1 MSSSQGGGDSKLFAR
16 SIATIH
22 PTHYEPLSIVQSL
35 VTSMA
40 MFLAYVPPSYYGS
53 RPMTMQGKVA
63 ELRLELNSGGKKDK
77 NFSQKKIALKK
88 IVANMTMSNN
98 EMVQLFP
105 DIIQC
110 MNIPNL
116 EIKKMCFLFLV
127 NYARMKPELAVKAIP
142 VLEQVRRIPQNEAEE
157 TGADNRNRIWKTR
170 TPLVRALTL
179 RTMSYVHVK
188 EFVEATVPIVKQLLR
203 DSDPYVRKT
212 AAFCVA
218 KLYDHDRH
226 MVEHSD
232 LIERLNSLLRDDN
245 PTVVASA
252 LAGLMDIWE
261 RSDAIKLTIDYSN
274 ASKMVAILPDCSEW
288 GQTYILEAL
297 MSYVPQEAGEATL
310 LAERIAPRLSH
321 SNSAVVLTCIRVI
334 LYLMNYIADEKQI
347 SALCRKLSPPLVTLL
362 AKGPEVQY
370 LALRNAL
377 LILQRRP
384 EVLRNDIRVF
394 FCKYNDPIYVKVTKL
409 ELIFMLA
416 NEKNIDEVLTELRE
430 YATEVDVHFVR
441 KAVRA
446 IGKLAI
452 KIEPAARRC
461 INLLLELV
469 ATKVPYIVQEAT
481 VVIRN
486 IFRKYPNQYE
496 SIIGTLCENLDSLD
510 EPEAKAAMVWV
521 IGQYAARIENS
532 DVLLEDFLYSFAEEP
547 VEVQLALL
555 TATVKLFIQRP
566 TKGQDLVPKVLKW
579 ATEETDNPD
588 LRDRAYMYWRL
599 LSTDMNV
606 AKQIVMGEK
615 PAITAESEKLDPQT
629 LEEMCLNVGTLATI
643 YLKPVQTVFR
653 SARPRRLPDSPALQK
668 DRLPTSQNLPTFES
682 QKHLSMLGMGGQ
694 PAVVR
699 TSNQGGLAGSDGYAQ
714 QQQQQQQAGGVTDQ
728 SVINDAD
735 AYFAGIGSQQM
746 AAMGVNDDHGDSA
759 FGGGGHEAGYVV
771 NQYAPQ
777 QVFRPAQGGGSNGDL
792 LML

>member
-1 MSSSQGGGDSKLFAR
+1 MLVAVDAMSNTAGGGDSKLFAR
-16 SIATIH
+16 
-22 PTHYEPLSIVQSL
+22 
-35 VTSMA
+35 
-40 MFLAYVPPSYYGS
+40 
-53 RPMTMQGKVA
+53 GKVA

-77 NFSQKKIALKK
+77 NYATKKIALKR

-98 EMVQLFP
+98 DMVALFP

-110 MNIPNL
+110 MHISSL
-116 EIKKMCFLFLV
+116 EIKKMCFLYLV
-127 NYARMKPELAVKAIP
+127 NYARVRPEIAVNAIP
-142 VLEQVRRIPQNEAEE
+142 ILEHDMEDSN
-157 TGADNRNRIWKTR
+157 
-170 TPLVRALTL
+170 PLVRALAL
-179 RTMSYVHVK
+179 RTMSYIHVR
-188 EFVEATVPIVKQLLR
+188 EFVAATVPLVKHMLR

-226 MVEHSD
+226 MVEQSD
-232 LIERLNSLLRDDN
+232 LIDRLNSLLRDDN

-261 RSDAIKLTIDYSN
+261 RSDAIKLTIDYTN
-274 ASKMVAILPDCSEW
+274 ASKMVAILADCSEW

-297 MSYVPQEAGEATL
+297 MSYVPQESGEASL

-321 SNSAVVLTCIRVI
+321 SNSSVVLTCIRVI
-334 LYLMNYIADEKQI
+334 LYLMNYIADQKQI
-347 SALCRKLSPPLVTLL
+347 SALCKKLSPPLVTLL

-430 YATEVDVHFVR
+430 YATEIDVHFVR

-461 INLLLELV
+461 IDLLLELV
-469 ATKVPYIVQEAT
+469 ATKVTYIVQEAT

-496 SIIGTLCENLDSLD
+496 SIIGTLCEHLDSLD

-521 IGQYAARIENS
+521 IGQYADRIENS
-532 DVLLEDFLYSFAEEP
+532 DALLEDFLYSFQEEP

-566 TKGQDLVPKVLKW
+566 TKGQELVPKVLKW

-599 LSTDMNV
+599 LSTDMNS
-606 AKQIVMGEK
+606 AKSIVMGEK
-615 PAITAESEKLDPQT
+615 PPITAESERLESST
-629 LEEMCLNVGTLATI
+629 LEEMCLNVGTLATV
-643 YLKPVQTVFR
+643 YLKPVQSVFR
-653 SARPRRLPDSPALQK
+653 SARPRKLIASPALQK
-668 DRLPTSQNLPTFES
+668 QYLANDIETQKSISMFGNGSQPTNIDLRTRNAVPAPASPAANGGGNLA
-682 QKHLSMLGMGGQ
+682 Q
-694 PAVVR
+694 AV
-699 TSNQGGLAGSDGYAQ
+699 
-714 QQQQQQQAGGVTDQ
+714 
-728 SVINDAD
+728 NDAD
-735 AYFAGIGSQQM
+735 AYFSSIGTQQM
-746 AAMGVNDDHGDSA
+746 AAMRIDGGDDG
-759 FGGGGHEAGYVV
+759 FGGGGLNGTGYVV
-771 NQYAPQ
+771 NALAPQ
-777 QVFRPAQGGGSNGDL
+777 AVLQPAHGEGSNGDL
-792 LML
+792 LVL

>member
-1 MSSSQGGGDSKLFAR
+1 MA
-16 SIATIH
+16 
-22 PTHYEPLSIVQSL
+22 
-35 VTSMA
+35 A
-40 MFLAYVPPSYYGS
+40 MFIAYIPPPRYNLWLKS
-53 RPMTMQGKVA
+53 PQGKVA

-77 NFSQKKIALKK
+77 NYSSKKIALKK

-98 EMVQLFP
+98 DMVALFP
-105 DIIQC
+105 DIIGC
-110 MNIPNL
+110 MHIQSL

-127 NYARMKPELAVKAIP
+127 NYARMRPEIAIKAIP
-142 VLEQVRRIPQNEAEE
+142 VLEHDMEDHN
-157 TGADNRNRIWKTR
+157 
-170 TPLVRALTL
+170 PLVRALAL
-179 RTMSYVHVK
+179 RTMSYIHVR
-188 EFVEATVPIVKQLLR
+188 EFVEATVPLVKHMLK
-203 DSDPYVRKT
+203 DGDPYVRKT

-226 MVEHSD
+226 MVEASD
-232 LIERLNSLLRDDN
+232 LIDRLNSLLRDDN

-297 MSYVPQEAGEATL
+297 MSYVPQETGEAIL
-310 LAERIAPRLSH
+310 LAERISPRLSH
-321 SNSAVVLTCIRVI
+321 SNSSVVLTCIRVI
-334 LYLMNYIADEKQI
+334 LYLMNYIADQKQI
-347 SALCRKLSPPLVTLL
+347 AALCKKLSPPLVTLL

-384 EVLRNDIRVF
+384 DVLRNDIRVF

-416 NEKNIDEVLTELRE
+416 NEDNIDEVLTELRE
-430 YATEVDVHFVR
+430 YATEIDVHFVR

-469 ATKVPYIVQEAT
+469 ATKVTYIVQEAT

-496 SIIGTLCENLDSLD
+496 SIISTLCEHLDSLD
-510 EPEAKAAMVWV
+510 EPEAKAAMIWV
-521 IGQYAARIENS
+521 IGQYADRIENS
-532 DVLLEDFLYSFAEEP
+532 DALLEDFLYSFAEEP

-566 TKGQDLVPKVLKW
+566 TKGQELVPRVLKW

-599 LSTDMNV
+599 LSTDMNA

-615 PAITAESEKLDPQT
+615 PAITAESERLDTAT
-629 LEEMCLNVGTLATI
+629 LEEMCLNVGTLATV

-653 SARPRRLPDSPALQK
+653 SARPRKLQDSPALQK
-668 DRLPTSQNLPTFES
+668 RNLVADS
-682 QKHLSMLGMGGQ
+682 QKSISMFGNASQPTDIDPRNRQ
-694 PAVVR
+694 PAG
-699 TSNQGGLAGSDGYAQ
+699 NEEANLA
-714 QQQQQQQAGGVTDQ
+714 QAV
-728 SVINDAD
+728 NDAD
-735 AYFAGIGSQQM
+735 EYFSSLGTQQM
-746 AAMGVNDDHGDSA
+746 ASMHIDQGDDV
-759 FGGGGHEAGYVV
+759 FGGGNGAGTGYVV
-771 NQYAPQ
+771 SAHTPQ
-777 QVFRPAQGGGSNGDL
+777 AVLQPAQGQGSNGDL
-792 LML
+792 LVL

>member
-1 MSSSQGGGDSKLFAR
+1 
-16 SIATIH
+16 
-22 PTHYEPLSIVQSL
+22 
-35 VTSMA
+35 
-40 MFLAYVPPSYYGS
+40 
-53 RPMTMQGKVA
+53 
-63 ELRLELNSGGKKDK
+63 
-77 NFSQKKIALKK
+77 
-88 IVANMTMSNN
+88 
-98 EMVQLFP
+98 
-105 DIIQC
+105 
-110 MNIPNL
+110 
-116 EIKKMCFLFLV
+116 
-127 NYARMKPELAVKAIP
+127 
-142 VLEQVRRIPQNEAEE
+142 
-157 TGADNRNRIWKTR
+157 
-170 TPLVRALTL
+170 
-179 RTMSYVHVK
+179 
-188 EFVEATVPIVKQLLR
+188 
-203 DSDPYVRKT
+203 
-212 AAFCVA
+212 
-218 KLYDHDRH
+218 
-226 MVEHSD
+226 
-232 LIERLNSLLRDDN
+232 
-245 PTVVASA
+245 
-252 LAGLMDIWE
+252 
-261 RSDAIKLTIDYSN
+261 
-274 ASKMVAILPDCSEW
+274 
-288 GQTYILEAL
+288 
-297 MSYVPQEAGEATL
+297 MSYVPQESGEATL

-334 LYLMNYIADEKQI
+334 LYLMNYISDQKQI

-496 SIIGTLCENLDSLD
+496 SIIGTLCEHLDSLD

-532 DVLLEDFLYSFAEEP
+532 DALLEDFLWSFAEEP

-566 TKGQDLVPKVLKW
+566 TRGQDLVPRVLKW

-599 LSTDMNV
+599 LSTDV
-606 AKQIVMGEK
+606 ALAKRVVMGEK
-615 PAITAESEKLDPQT
+615 PPITAESEKLDPAT
-629 LEEMCLNVGTLATI
+629 LEEMCLVVGTLATI

-653 SARPRRLPDSPALQK
+653 SARPRRLPDSPALQRR
-668 DRLPTSQNLPTFES
+668 DLPSARNLPAFDANKSLS
-682 QKHLSMLGMGGQ
+682 QLGMGVGQ
-694 PAVVR
+694 AAVVR
-699 TSNQGGLAGSDGYAQ
+699 PGGNQGPTTFEEAAAAATGGSSQGQGTGA
-714 QQQQQQQAGGVTDQ
+714 AAANTPSMASAV
-728 SVINDAD
+728 SDAD

-746 AAMGVNDDHGDSA
+746 AAMGIHEAGDA
-759 FGGGGHEAGYVV
+759 FGDANGTEAGYVV
-771 NQYAPQ
+771 NQNNPQ
-777 QVFRPAQGGGSNGDL
+777 QVFHPAQGVGSNGDL

>member
-1 MSSSQGGGDSKLFAR
+1 
-16 SIATIH
+16 
-22 PTHYEPLSIVQSL
+22 
-35 VTSMA
+35 MA
-40 MFLAYVPPSYYGS
+40 MFLAYIPPDYGLH
-53 RPMTMQGKVA
+53 RMTIQGKVA
-63 ELRLELNSGGKKDK
+63 ELRAELNSGSRKDK
-77 NFSQKKIALKK
+77 NFTQKKIALKK

-98 EMVQLFP
+98 EMVSLFP
-105 DIIQC
+105 DVINC
-110 MNIPNL
+110 MQIPSL

-127 NYARMKPELAVKAIP
+127 NYSRMRAEIAIKAIP
-142 VLEQVRRIPQNEAEE
+142 VLQQDMDDPN
-157 TGADNRNRIWKTR
+157 
-170 TPLVRALTL
+170 PLVRALAL

-188 EFVEATVPIVKQLLR
+188 EFVESTVPLVKRLLR
-203 DSDPYVRKT
+203 DADPYVRKT
-212 AAFCVA
+212 AAYCVA
-218 KLYDHDRH
+218 KLYDHDKL
-226 MVEHSD
+226 MVEQSD
-232 LIERLNSLLRDDN
+232 LIDRLNQLLRDDN

-252 LAGLMDIWE
+252 LASLMDIWE
-261 RSDAIKLTIDYSN
+261 RSETIKLTLDYSN

-297 MSYVPQEAGEATL
+297 MSYVPQESGEATL

-321 SNSAVVLTCIRVI
+321 TNSAVVLTCIRVI

-362 AKGPEVQY
+362 AKGSEVQY

-384 EVLRNDIRVF
+384 DVLRNDIRVF

-496 SIIGTLCENLDSLD
+496 SIIGVLCEHLDSLD

-521 IGQYAARIENS
+521 IGQYADRIENS
-532 DVLLEDFLYSFAEEP
+532 DALLEDFLYSFAEEP

-566 TKGQDLVPKVLKW
+566 TKGQDLVPRVLKW

-599 LSTDMNV
+599 LSTDVNI

-615 PAITAESEKLDPQT
+615 PPITAESEKLDPQT

-653 SARPRRLPDSPALQK
+653 SARPRRLADSPALQK
-668 DRLPTSQNLPTFES
+668 HSLPTSQNLPAFDANKS
-682 QKHLSMLGMGGQ
+682 LSMFGMGGQ
-694 PAVVR
+694 AVVVR
-699 TSNQGGLAGSDGYAQ
+699 PGNNAAAPNPAM
-714 QQQQQQQAGGVTDQ
+714 AGGVGTPG
-728 SVINDAD
+728 SENMAGAVNDAD
-735 AYFAGIGSQQM
+735 AYFAGVGSQHM
-746 AAMGVNDDHGDSA
+746 AAMGIHDDS
-759 FGGGGHEAGYVV
+759 FGGGTGNEAGYVV
-771 NQYAPQ
+771 NQFAPQ
-777 QVFRPAQGGGSNGDL
+777 QVLQPAQGVGSNGDL

>member
-1 MSSSQGGGDSKLFAR
+1 MSGSQGGGDSKLFAR
-16 SIATIH
+16 
-22 PTHYEPLSIVQSL
+22 
-35 VTSMA
+35 
-40 MFLAYVPPSYYGS
+40 
-53 RPMTMQGKVA
+53 GKVA

-77 NFSQKKIALKK
+77 NFSQKKVALKK

-98 EMVQLFP
+98 EMVSLFP
-105 DIIQC
+105 DIISC
-110 MNIPNL
+110 MHIPSL

-127 NYARMKPELAVKAIP
+127 NYSRMRPEVAVKAIP
-142 VLEQVRRIPQNEAEE
+142 VLEQDMDDPN
-157 TGADNRNRIWKTR
+157 
-170 TPLVRALTL
+170 PLVRALAL
-179 RTMSYVHVK
+179 RTMSYVHVRD
-188 EFVEATVPIVKQLLR
+188 FVVATVPLVKRLLR
-203 DSDPYVRKT
+203 DPDPYVRKT

-226 MVEHSD
+226 LVESSD
-232 LIERLNSLLRDDN
+232 LIDRLNQLLRDDN

-297 MSYVPQEAGEATL
+297 MSYVPQESGEATL

-321 SNSAVVLTCIRVI
+321 SNSAVVLTCIRVM
-334 LYLMNYIADEKQI
+334 LYLMNYIADQKQI
-347 SALCRKLSPPLVTLL
+347 SALCRKLSPPLVTL
-362 AKGPEVQY
+362 
-370 LALRNAL
+370 
-377 LILQRRP
+377 RP
-384 EVLRNDIRVF
+384 DVLRNDIRVF

-409 ELIFMLA
+409 ELVFMLA

-496 SIIGTLCENLDSLD
+496 SIIGTLCEHLDSLD

-532 DVLLEDFLYSFAEEP
+532 DALLEDFLYSFHEEP
-547 VEVQLALL
+547 VEVQLSLL

-599 LSTDMNV
+599 LSTDMGI

-615 PAITAESEKLDPQT
+615 PPITAESEKLDPQT

-653 SARPRRLPDSPALQK
+653 SARPRRLADSPTLQR
-668 DRLPTSQNLPTFES
+668 DDLPTSRNLPRFDANKS
-682 QKHLSMLGMGGQ
+682 LSMFGMGGQ

-699 TSNQGGLAGSDGYAQ
+699 PGESNNNQPGNNADAASAGAAAGTGGMANAVS
-714 QQQQQQQAGGVTDQ
+714 
-728 SVINDAD
+728 DAD

-746 AAMGVNDDHGDSA
+746 AAMGIHDQGDA
-759 FGGGGHEAGYVV
+759 FGGSNGNETGYVV
-771 NQYAPQ
+771 NQYNPQ
-777 QVFRPAQGGGSNGDL
+777 QVFQPAQGVGSNGDL

>member
-1 MSSSQGGGDSKLFAR
+1 MSTKDGGGDSKLFAR
-16 SIATIH
+16 
-22 PTHYEPLSIVQSL
+22 
-35 VTSMA
+35 
-40 MFLAYVPPSYYGS
+40 
-53 RPMTMQGKVA
+53 GKVA

-77 NFSQKKIALKK
+77 NHSVKKVALKR

-98 EMVQLFP
+98 DMVALFP
-105 DIIQC
+105 DIIAC
-110 MNIPNL
+110 MHIPSL
-116 EIKKMCFLFLV
+116 EIKKMCFLYLV
-127 NYARMKPELAVKAIP
+127 NYARVRPDISVKAIP
-142 VLEQVRRIPQNEAEE
+142 VLENDME
-157 TGADNRNRIWKTR
+157 DKN
-170 TPLVRALTL
+170 PLVRALAL
-179 RTMSYVHVK
+179 RTMSYIHVK
-188 EFVEATVPIVKQLLR
+188 EFVDATLSVVRRMLR
-203 DSDPYVRKT
+203 DNDPYVRKT

-218 KLYDHDRH
+218 KLYDHDRKL
-226 MVEHSD
+226 VERSD
-232 LIERLNSLLRDDN
+232 LIDRLNYLLRDDN

-261 RSDAIKLTIDYSN
+261 RNEGIKLTIDYNN

-297 MSYVPQEAGEATL
+297 MSYVPQETGEAAL
-310 LAERIAPRLSH
+310 LAERISPRLSH
-321 SNSAVVLTCIRVI
+321 SNSSVVLTCIRVI
-334 LYLMNYIADEKQI
+334 LYLLNYIADEKQI
-347 SALCRKLSPPLVTLL
+347 TALCRKLSPPLVTLL

-384 EVLRNDIRVF
+384 EVLKNDIRVF

-416 NEKNIDEVLTELRE
+416 NENNIDEVLTELRE
-430 YATEVDVHFVR
+430 YATEIDVHFVR

-452 KIEPAARRC
+452 KIEPAAREC
-461 INLLLELV
+461 IDLLLELV
-469 ATKVPYIVQEAT
+469 STKVTYIVQEAT
-481 VVIRN
+481 VVIKN

-496 SIIGTLCENLDSLD
+496 SIIGTLCEHLDSLD

-521 IGQYAARIENS
+521 IGQYADRIENS
-532 DVLLEDFLYSFAEEP
+532 DALLEDFLYSFQEEP

-566 TKGQDLVPKVLKW
+566 TKGQELVPKVLKW

-599 LSTDMNV
+599 LSTDMNA

-615 PAITAESEKLDPQT
+615 PAITAEAEKLEAPT

-653 SARPRRLPDSPALQK
+653 SARPRKLQDSPALQRQALLV
-668 DRLPTSQNLPTFES
+668 DGDVQESFNVFGQGAQVTTNMASAGRGAGTGEDHGHVEGNISQ
-682 QKHLSMLGMGGQ
+682 
-694 PAVVR
+694 AV
-699 TSNQGGLAGSDGYAQ
+699 S
-714 QQQQQQQAGGVTDQ
+714 
-728 SVINDAD
+728 DAD
-735 AYFAGIGSQQM
+735 AYFSSIGTQQM
-746 AAMGVNDDHGDSA
+746 AAMRLDHGEDM
-759 FGGGGHEAGYVV
+759 FGGGGGNSTGYVV
-771 NQYAPQ
+771 SAHAPETVLQ
-777 QVFRPAQGGGSNGDL
+777 PAQGGGSNGDL
-792 LML
+792 LAL